1 MATAGYGH
9 YEVGGY
15 LEEVFEALQPEFGTC
30 FGRLYELE
38 GRHVL
43 GLLLGQRLYYWRTQ
57 SEVGTAIILSPEAS
71 TVKMEVIGFA
81 GATGLLETDWGGN
94 KVIVRDVEKWLRE
107 RGFKV
112 RLIEFRELE
121 SGAYASFLGVVQPL
135 LSPPP
140 ED

>member
-9 YEVGGY
+9 YEVDGY
-15 LEEVFEALQPEFGTC
+15 LDEVFEALQPEFGTC
-30 FGRLYELE
+30 FGRIYELE
-38 GRHVL
+38 GKHVL
-43 GLLLGQRLYYWRTQ
+43 GLLLGQRTYLWRNA

-81 GATGLLETDWGGN
+81 GATGLLETDWGAN
-94 KVIVRDVEKWLRE
+94 KVIVGDVEKWLRE

-112 RLIEFRELE
+112 RRVEFRELE
-121 SGAYASFLGVVQPL
+121 SGAYASFLGVLQPL